1 VDGDTFRY
9 MFEDEAVIDGL
20 EYTYSVVAY
29 DMGVEPPFST
39 VYEPVG
45 DGQFSAMVDTNYSN
59 PDQWANPD
67 GYAYIENSKG
77 TTVLDRNYVQ
87 VYPGVQPQS
96 DLDNVSVVPNPYIV
110 RSGFKESEYL
120 RQVRFT
126 NLPEKCRIRI
136 YTVSGEFVKE
146 LEHDNASSG
155 NRWWDMRTVNN
166 QEVVP
171 GLYIYH
177 VESGGKE
184 HIGKFAVIR

>member
-1 VDGDTFRY
+1 
-9 MFEDEAVIDGL
+9 M
-20 EYTYSVVAY
+20 
-29 DMGVEPPFST
+29 
-39 VYEPVG
+39 
-45 DGQFSAMVDTNYSN
+45 
-59 PDQWANPD
+59 
-67 GYAYIENSKG
+67 
-77 TTVLDRNYVQ
+77 
-87 VYPGVQPQS
+87 
-96 DLDNVSVVPNPYIV
+96 SVVPNPYIV

-146 LEHDNASSG
+146 LGHDNASSG